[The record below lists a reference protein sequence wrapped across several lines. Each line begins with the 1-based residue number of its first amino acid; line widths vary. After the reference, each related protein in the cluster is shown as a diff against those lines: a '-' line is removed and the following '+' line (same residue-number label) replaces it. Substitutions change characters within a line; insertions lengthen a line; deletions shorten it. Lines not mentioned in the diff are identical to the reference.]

1 MPWETKIGI
10 FDYLRFFYYSP
21 CVFIIPSSVFGLR
34 EVDMF
39 YLFGVVFIPP
49 VQLVSVSVSDVGL
62 NELIECSQQS

>member
-1 MPWETKIGI
+1 M
-10 FDYLRFFYYSP
+10 
-21 CVFIIPSSVFGLR
+21 FIIPSSVFGLR